1 MYDANIYMRKKK
13 HVGNWAPKFN
23 KPFPAIGN
31 TFQPRKVTPTLFL
44 MSAIQ
49 VELLYRREALF
60 EQATEINSGEVT
72 HYTGQTKQPID
83 HFQL

>member
-1 MYDANIYMRKKK
+1 
-13 HVGNWAPKFN
+13 
-23 KPFPAIGN
+23 
-31 TFQPRKVTPTLFL
+31 

-60 EQATEINSGEVT
+60 EQATEIKSDEVT
-72 HYTGQTKQPID
+72 HYTDQTKQPID

>member
-1 MYDANIYMRKKK
+1 
-13 HVGNWAPKFN
+13 
-23 KPFPAIGN
+23 
-31 TFQPRKVTPTLFL
+31 